1 MFLPEIQLA
10 TPDPAA
16 LTPLE
21 QVFHQAG
28 YDCFSRGVGQYCFRR
43 FYCIRE
49 LEPIWSTRMIRSGA
63 KWQDNVS
70 LCYSGPDNV
79 ISAFILSQGI
89 LIEFDADSDMGR
101 NLMWGFGLGVN
112 L

>member
-1 MFLPEIQLA
+1 
-10 TPDPAA
+10 
-16 LTPLE
+16 
-21 QVFHQAG
+21 
-28 YDCFSRGVGQYCFRR
+28 
-43 FYCIRE
+43 
-49 LEPIWSTRMIRSGA
+49 MIRSGA

-89 LIEFDADSDMGR
+89 LIEFDAGSDMGR
-101 NLMWGFGLGVN
+101 NLMWGFGVGVS